1 MEKENS
7 KERENAKKKYTQSI
21 RQLVEFLKKRDPRIK
36 EGLKKEEEKKKEREE
51 QEKKRKELREI
62 ERAKQFEQNKQQITE
77 VYHCIDEVRC
87 CRLILM
93 RMHIYWIMMKRTTLK
108 DPMAPIIPTSALS
121 VIESLTRE
129 NSNKIMSV

>member
-77 VYHCIDEVRC
+77 VYHCIDEVRS

-93 RMHIYWIMMKRTTLK
+93 RMHIYWIMMKRTKLK
-108 DPMAPIIPTSALS
+108 DPMAPIIHTSALS
-121 VIESLTRE
+121 VIESLTRG
-129 NSNKIMSV
+129 NNNKIMSV